1 MPESFFFCL
10 LLWCCA
16 WRRTAFLLSM
26 AQASDLMAVYFDNAA
41 TTPLDPI
48 VLETMLPFMRE
59 FYGNPSSIHGHG
71 RKVRAAI
78 ENARKTVAHLVGAA
92 PAEISFTS
100 GGTEADNYAIFGSIR
115 TLGIMRAIT
124 SPLEHHAVLH
134 PLQVL
139 EKAGEITLHY
149 LRHDERGTLDLAHL
163 EELLAGQPRTFVSL
177 MHGNNEI
184 GNLNDI
190 QAICDVCREH
200 QALFHTDTVQTMGH
214 YRHDVQQ
221 LKPTFLV
228 GSAHKFH
235 GPKGVGFLY
244 RNPAVQVGPLIHG
257 GSQERNVRAGT
268 ENVTGIV
275 GLAKALEIACH
286 DMQAHQQ
293 HIQGLKDR
301 FVEKLR
307 AEIED
312 VQFNGHSAEADKS
325 LYTVLNVS
333 LPPSELN
340 EMLLFNL
347 DINRVSVSGGS
358 ACTSGAQAGSHVLTA
373 LGCNPD
379 RGAIR
384 FSMSK
389 YNTAEE
395 VDYAVA
401 QLARMF
407 QAKVTS

>member
-1 MPESFFFCL
+1 MPNS
-10 LLWCCA
+10 
-16 WRRTAFLLSM
+16 TTPS
-26 AQASDLMAVYFDNAA
+26 VYFDNAA
-41 TTPLDPI
+41 TTPLDPE
-48 VLETMLPFMRE
+48 VLDAMLPFMRE
-59 FYGNPSSIHGHG
+59 FFGNPSSIHGHG

-78 ENARKTVAHLVGAA
+78 ENARKTIAHLIGAA

-100 GGTEADNYAIFGSIR
+100 GGTEADNYAAFGSIR
-115 TLGIMRAIT
+115 TLGLKHAVT
-124 SPLEHHAVLH
+124 SKLEHHAVLH
-134 PLQVL
+134 TLEAL
-139 EKAGEITLHY
+139 EKSGEIELSY
-149 LRHDERGTLDLAHL
+149 VRFDEQGKLDLEHL
-163 EELLAGQPRTFVSL
+163 DELLGSHTRSFVSL

-190 QAICDVCREH
+190 EAIGQLCRTH
-200 QALFHTDTVQTMGH
+200 GAIFHTDTVQTMGH
-214 YRHDVQQ
+214 YRHNVQQ
-221 LKPTFLV
+221 LQNHFLV

-244 RNPAVQVGPLIHG
+244 TNSAVQVQPLIYG

-268 ENVTGIV
+268 ENVYGII
-275 GLAKALEIACH
+275 GLAKALEIAYR
-286 DMQAHQQ
+286 DMDAHRQ

-301 FVEKLR
+301 FIERLR
-307 AEIED
+307 TEIED
-312 VQFNGHSAEADKS
+312 VQFNGLSAEADQS

-333 LPPSELN
+333 LPPSDMN

-347 DINRVSVSGGS
+347 DINHVSASGGS
-358 ACTSGAQAGSHVLTA
+358 ACTSGSNIGSHVLTA
-373 LGCNPD
+373 LGCDPA

-401 QLARMF
+401 QLAKMYR
-407 QAKVTS
+407 KVPA